1 MGFGRFAVENGCGLW
16 FLFFRTDCFGETWD
30 VGYNL
35 TIENARFL
43 LWVLVGAAAKL
54 SRRFYSLSK
63 YCVFA
68 DTSRTHCRPTI
79 RPNEQGEN

>member
-1 MGFGRFAVENGCGLW
+1 LH
-16 FLFFRTDCFGETWD
+16 

-35 TIENARFL
+35 SIENARFL

-54 SRRFYSLSK
+54 SRRFYALAK

-68 DTSRTHCRPTI
+68 DTT
-79 RPNEQGEN
+79 